1 MRGAPPP
8 LRPPVPTAKA
18 SSSSPRPAATT
29 PTPRP
34 TAAAN
39 VRSAAPKKAAK
50 DSSRVESIFD
60 QLESVAPL
68 PAPPSVRLPNDKLV
82 CACGDNSCETYD
94 SPKTSYVLTGFDSP
108 ESVQVTLEK
117 ITERHGSPGDL
128 PEAIIAGEDM
138 DLDELQAAVRRAFG
152 VGYRGEALERA
163 SLIYS
168 SQNILAEELKSAMM
182 RLAAGTDIQL
192 VSATKDTGHE
202 LIRSEAS
209 PRTAALEMAQHPDYE
224 AEFPFKVSFI
234 IQYFNRTGLVRAISS
249 AIADWGL
256 DAEVLIHD
264 DSRSEHREWREGLG
278 ATRHILVH
286 SGNLHEIRGYN
297 RLVRMASAEYIVLL
311 QDDDIPPPVPQF
323 LDQGAELFQTLP
335 RLALIGGM
343 TGQIQGGPNSGR
355 FGKPRG
361 NHVKMIPI
369 KDAKGRPFM
378 FVSWVNMGP
387 FLLRRSV
394 FLHAG
399 AFIPSFSCRGDPG
412 IGFDYEYG
420 IRLWKLGFQTGLTM
434 MNFKMHAGGS
444 RSGGT
449 RSSSGRKQR
458 RDMIEA
464 RNTRAINTIYKG
476 FYINH
481 TPEGANKP
489 TSKGYRLPL
498 RQICPAARLPSSA
511 NAQRWPRVGDMKLPT
526 RNTQDADPGLERLDE
541 TEASNGTG
549 MGTR

>member
-249 AIADWGL
+249 AIAGRHL
-256 DAEVLIHD
+256 CTARPVG
-264 DSRSEHREWREGLG
+264 SVQSGVG
-278 ATRHILVH
+278 GHILVH

-361 NHVKMIPI
+361 NHPRGNHPRGNHVKMIPI

-420 IRLWKLGFQTGLTM
+420 IRLWKLGFQARPTGLTM

-449 RSSSGRKQR
+449 RSSSGRKQVKTSSLEGKVTHGNF
-458 RDMIEA
+458 IIHIGGFFFFFI
-464 RNTRAINTIYKG
+464 AIFK
-476 FYINH
+476 
-481 TPEGANKP
+481 
-489 TSKGYRLPL
+489 
-498 RQICPAARLPSSA
+498 
-511 NAQRWPRVGDMKLPT
+511 
-526 RNTQDADPGLERLDE
+526 
-541 TEASNGTG
+541 
-549 MGTR
+549 